1 MNLFLKLPKLL
12 RFLLIFI
19 PSLTLFYIVLRVAF
33 YIAFSDPASPLI
45 MSDFI
50 KSMWLGLRFDL
61 RMVVL
66 MVLPLFFLGGIKWIS
81 PFKQNFFRYI
91 WLVYLS
97 AVFCFFTFSFMFFDF
112 WTLLLLKHKTRFYCF
127 KIFRKS

>member
-1 MNLFLKLPKLL
+1 MPKLLKLPKLL

-19 PSLTLFYIVLRVAF
+19 PSLTLLYVAMRIVFYVL
-33 YIAFSDPASPLI
+33 YSDPASPLI

-81 PFKQNFFRYI
+81 PFKYNYARYF
-91 WLVYLS
+91 WLIYLS
-97 AVFCFFTFSFMFFDF
+97 AVFAFYAMFYVVDFGLGFISKLSSLTSSAFF
-112 WTLLLLKHKTRFYCF
+112 
-127 KIFRKS
+127 